1 MSEQHEVVGRDFR
14 STQFEGNMDKN
25 LYQTIVD
32 SYSANHDRIIGLVT
46 DLTNEQVLWRPSDL
60 APSIGFHVWHLGR
73 WADLVQ
79 EVFNGPGTQVWIK
92 DKIAT
97 LWGFSIPDLGFA
109 DTGKGIDED
118 TSASLPL
125 PPKETLVEYVRS
137 AFAEVDNAA
146 AAAAKQHV
154 QVLKMNHLAEG
165 YFGAETPAVEVILNM
180 AGHDNRH
187 LGMIQMLRGLQG
199 VDAHEPIST
208 T

>member
-1 MSEQHEVVGRDFR
+1 MNEDF
-14 STQFEGNMDKN
+14 
-25 LYQTIVD
+25 YQMIVN
-32 SYSANHDRIIGLVT
+32 SYSTNHDRIIGLVT
-46 DLTNEQVLWRPSDL
+46 DLTNEQLLWRPSDL

-79 EVFNGPGTQVWIK
+79 EIFNGSGTQVWIK
-92 DKIAT
+92 NRIAA

-118 TSASLPL
+118 TSANLPL
-125 PPKETLVEYVRS
+125 PSKEILIEYVRL

-146 AAAAKQHV
+146 AIAAQGHV
-154 QVLKMNHLAEG
+154 RGLKMNPLAEG
-165 YFGAETPAVEVILNM
+165 YFGQETSAVEVILNM

-199 VDAHEPIST
+199 LDAHEPMST

>member
-1 MSEQHEVVGRDFR
+1 MSQD
-14 STQFEGNMDKN
+14 
-25 LYQTIVD
+25 LYRMIVD

-46 DLTNEQVLWRPSDL
+46 DLTNEQLLWRASDL

-73 WADLVQ
+73 WADLMQ
-79 EVFNGPGTQVWIK
+79 EIFNGPGTQVWIK
-92 DKIAT
+92 EKIAA

-109 DTGKGIDED
+109 DTGMGIDED

-125 PPKETLVEYVRS
+125 PSKEALVEYVRR

-146 AAAAKQHV
+146 ATAAQG
-154 QVLKMNHLAEG
+154 QIRDLEMNPSVAG
-165 YFGAETPAVEVILNM
+165 YFGEETPAVEVILRM

-199 VDAHEPIST
+199 VDAHEPT
-208 T
+208 